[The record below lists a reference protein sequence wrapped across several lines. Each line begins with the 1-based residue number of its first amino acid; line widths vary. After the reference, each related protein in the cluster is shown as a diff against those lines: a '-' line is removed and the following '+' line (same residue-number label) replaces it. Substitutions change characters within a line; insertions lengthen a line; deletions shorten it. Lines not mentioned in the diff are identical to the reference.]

1 MYFTIVIL
9 APPRISIPA
18 TVLTSPGE
26 KVPFPEVSGTL
37 PIYTAIM
44 KGATVLTNTTDTATV
59 YFFEGGHYTCVATSK
74 YGSDSQEFF
83 VTFRGELTLNYK
95 PHIYTY
101 INIFTRLP
109 IFIKVIRIT
118 RESIKNG

>member
-18 TVLTSPGE
+18 TVITSPGE

-44 KGATVLTNTTDTATV
+44 KGATVLTNTTNTATV
-59 YFFEGGHYTCVATSK
+59 PFFKEGNYTCVATGK
-74 YGSDSQEFF
+74 YGSDSQEFL
-83 VTFRGELTLNYK
+83 VTFK
-95 PHIYTY
+95 S
-101 INIFTRLP
+101 
-109 IFIKVIRIT
+109 
-118 RESIKNG
+118 ESITFIDFKFQSSHLHVYKYIY

>member
-18 TVLTSPGE
+18 TVITLPGE

-44 KGATVLTNTTDTATV
+44 KGATVLTNTTNTATV
-59 YFFEGGHYTCVATSK
+59 NFFKEGNYTCVATSK

-83 VTFRGELTLNYK
+83 VTFRS
-95 PHIYTY
+95 
-101 INIFTRLP
+101 
-109 IFIKVIRIT
+109 
-118 RESIKNG
+118 ESITFIDFKFQTSHLHVYKYIY

>member
-1 MYFTIVIL
+1 MYFAIVIP

-18 TVLTSPGE
+18 TVVTLPGE

-44 KGATVLTNTTDTATV
+44 KGAAVLTNTTNTATV
-59 YFFEGGHYTCVATSK
+59 PFFEEGNYACVATSK

-83 VTFRGELTLNYK
+83 VTFRGESVTFIDFKLQTSHLHVYK
-95 PHIYTY
+95 Y
-101 INIFTRLP
+101 I
-109 IFIKVIRIT
+109 
-118 RESIKNG
+118 